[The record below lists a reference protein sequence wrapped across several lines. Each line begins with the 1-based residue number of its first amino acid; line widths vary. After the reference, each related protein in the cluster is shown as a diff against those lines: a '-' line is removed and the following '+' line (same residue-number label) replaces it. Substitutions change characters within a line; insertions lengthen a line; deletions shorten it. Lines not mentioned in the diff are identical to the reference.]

1 MMHILEGRTI
11 LLFIGV
17 DQENA
22 WFKLHANLNR
32 KILQVWIE
40 FQYGNHITFEWLW
53 LLSKIYDLGCLLSF
67 AVMEWDS
74 WDFITFSNDDTFL

>member
-1 MMHILEGRTI
+1 MMHTLEGRTI

-17 DQENA
+17 YQENA

-40 FQYGNHITFEWLW
+40 FQYDNHITFE
-53 LLSKIYDLGCLLSF
+53 
-67 AVMEWDS
+67 
-74 WDFITFSNDDTFL
+74 